1 MIEQIRP
8 LQVNEWL
15 AAQKAPPVVL
25 DVREDWEV
33 EAASVKPEGFA
44 LQVIPMSEL
53 QERVGELSPD
63 SAIAVLCHHGH
74 RSQRVALF
82 LEQQGFS
89 KLANIA
95 GGIEA
100 WAEERDPGVPRY

>member
-15 AAQKAPPVVL
+15 AAQGAPAVVL

-33 EAASVKPEGFA
+33 QAASVKPDGFT

-53 QERVGELSPD
+53 PERVGELSPD

-74 RSQRVALF
+74 RSQRVAQF

-89 KLANIA
+89 RLANIA

-100 WAEERDPGVPRY
+100 WSEERDPGVPRY